1 MKKLVLSLA
10 SATIIIVV
18 IFCVGRDHNK
28 TNESVRIDIDFCG
41 ENTSRSD
48 ILFWGSEVGL
58 SAKVSYNTGIEWS
71 ISNDGSKDI
80 EVSTIE
86 YQNKNGDSCI
96 KVYAPFGYCDQLT
109 ITAAAKDDSK
119 IFDTYSLRVEDVF
132 WIER

>member
-18 IFCVGRDHNK
+18 IFCVGRDYNK

-41 ENTSRSD
+41 KNTSRSD

-86 YQNKNGDSCI
+86 YQNKKGDSC
-96 KVYAPFGYCDQLT
+96 F
-109 ITAAAKDDSK
+109 
-119 IFDTYSLRVEDVF
+119 
-132 WIER
+132 